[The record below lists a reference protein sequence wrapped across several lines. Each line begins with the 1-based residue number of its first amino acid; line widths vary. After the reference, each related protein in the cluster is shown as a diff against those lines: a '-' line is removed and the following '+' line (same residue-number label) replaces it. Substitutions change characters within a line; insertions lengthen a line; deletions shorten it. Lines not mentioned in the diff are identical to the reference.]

1 MRLISNVLS
10 EYTNVFRDT
19 CCVMENLI
27 VPMVQMSSHAQ
38 VQLETRGVLV
48 VLCSKSNRN
57 KCDVNACA
65 TMSVVG
71 SLSNYVSNNIIT
83 RCTAYFVQCP

>member
-10 EYTNVFRDT
+10 GYTNVSRDT

-27 VPMVQMSSHAQ
+27 VPMVRMSSHAQ

-48 VLCSKSNRN
+48 LSKSNRN
-57 KCDVNACA
+57 KCDVNAC
-65 TMSVVG
+65 
-71 SLSNYVSNNIIT
+71 SLSIV
-83 RCTAYFVQCP
+83 VE